1 MPRTHTEVKSRR
13 VVKLAEPVH
22 YHASRLRGIAVLE
35 AIVASAA
42 SGKPVQIV

>member
-1 MPRTHTEVKSRR
+1 MPRTNTEVKSRR

-22 YHASRLRGIAVLE
+22 DHASRFRGIAVLE

-42 SGKPVQIV
+42 SGKTVRIV